1 MIRIKYRTESVGLE
15 KTGVRI
21 KQVYLTESVWVGN
34 MKTVPD
40 SYNEVYV
47 LAGVRLSTV
56 PTRERGE
63 KAWGDGARALPIVG
77 YTERLRPKGVLFCA
91 SNIQKGRDIFCS
103 LFVHIRAIRVGTFFV
118 RYLFTFERL
127 PAVKARDDLL
137 FSAYF

>member
-21 KQVYLTESVWVGN
+21 KQVYLTKSVWVGN

-63 KAWGDGARALPIVG
+63 KAWGG
-77 YTERLRPKGVLFCA
+77 T
-91 SNIQKGRDIFCS
+91 GRGRS
-103 LFVHIRAIRVGTFFV
+103 L
-118 RYLFTFERL
+118 
-127 PAVKARDDLL
+127 
-137 FSAYF
+137 

>member
-1 MIRIKYRTESVGLE
+1 MIRIKYRTESVRLE

-56 PTRERGE
+56 PTRERE
-63 KAWGDGARALPIVG
+63 AR
-77 YTERLRPKGVLFCA
+77 RPGGGGT
-91 SNIQKGRDIFCS
+91 GRRHS
-103 LFVHIRAIRVGTFFV
+103 L
-118 RYLFTFERL
+118 
-127 PAVKARDDLL
+127 
-137 FSAYF
+137 